1 MQNNFRELE
10 ALVFFDLWIPDSGL
24 RIQDSGFRFLIPAS
38 GFRIPDSGF
47 RFPVSGFRFPGFR
60 VALFSQGNLKAATLE
75 VCFPFLH
82 YLLKAE
88 NQQFVFSTLHY

>member
-47 RFPVSGFRFPGFR
+47 RIPDSGFRFF
-60 VALFSQGNLKAATLE
+60 LFLGLPLINHQYKITILE
-75 VCFPFLH
+75 FE
-82 YLLKAE
+82 K
-88 NQQFVFSTLHY
+88 